1 MYLNPNVNLVL
12 LESSCWVKFNEFSF
26 IIFIFKL
33 WKILNFEW
41 ILLLKIQTNYK
52 KLGLEGKMS
61 WMCSHLGPTT
71 HVTLLMSMHQV
82 GLECLELWCEIY
94 WLLNHFFIDF
104 FLKPRLKTISEYGS
118 IMVLLESPHQ
128 VWFNNIDSVILKL
141 KMWTILLKY

>member
-1 MYLNPNVNLVL
+1 
-12 LESSCWVKFNEFSF
+12 
-26 IIFIFKL
+26 
-33 WKILNFEW
+33 
-41 ILLLKIQTNYK
+41 
-52 KLGLEGKMS
+52 
-61 WMCSHLGPTT
+61 MCSHLGPTT